1 MAQILSIEPGKIT
14 RYHEDDGKFHIQ
26 TTADVEPVIERA
38 QALHNEGHHKTR
50 TGDHHLASIPVVVLN
65 AWAEKRGVTFD
76 AVMQNITLL
85 REFLNDPDNSQ
96 FRIHKGAV

>member
-14 RYHEDDGKFHIQ
+14 RYHEDGDKFHIQ
-26 TTADVEPVIERA
+26 TTADVEPVLEHA
-38 QALHNEGHHKTR
+38 KALHNEGYHATPG
-50 TGDHHLASIPVVVLN
+50 GDHHLASIPVVVLN

-85 REFLNDPDNSQ
+85 REFLNDPDNSG
-96 FRIHKGAV
+96 FRVHKGAI